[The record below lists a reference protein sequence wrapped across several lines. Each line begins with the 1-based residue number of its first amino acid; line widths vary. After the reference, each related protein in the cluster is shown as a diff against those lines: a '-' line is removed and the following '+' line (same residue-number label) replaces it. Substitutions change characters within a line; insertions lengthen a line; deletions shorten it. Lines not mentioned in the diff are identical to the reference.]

1 MMVTERVERAVA
13 HFADGYLCSQ
23 SVLLVYAEELGLDP
37 GMAARIAAPFGAG
50 MGRMGWTCGAVTGAL
65 MVIGLRY
72 GFDTAGDVETK
83 ERMYEKERQFLAAFA
98 ARNGSVVCRK
108 LLGRDLSTSEGLD
121 AARQEGLFE
130 TRCPGYIRDAVE
142 ILGELLEDG

>member
-1 MMVTERVERAVA
+1 MDAKERVEGAVA

-37 GMAARIAAPFGAG
+37 GMAAKIAAPFGAG

-65 MVIGLRY
+65 MAIGLRY

-83 ERMYEKERQFLAAFA
+83 ELMYEKERQFLAAFA
-98 ARNGSVVCRK
+98 ARNRSVVCRE
-108 LLGRDLSTSEGLD
+108 LLGRDLSTPEGLE

-142 ILGELLEDG
+142 ILGELL